1 MSYMVVEAIHASDF
15 LASQGISCE
24 ILDLRTIAPIDWPI
38 VFKSV
43 AKTGRVLALDTGMTT
58 GSVAGEIVARI
69 ADECWDVLKCAPQR
83 LAMPDYPEGTSFA
96 MTKDYHVRAE
106 HVASKV
112 GQMLGR
118 TLDTEPLVA
127 QREHPHDVPGD
138 WFSGPF

>member
-1 MSYMVVEAIHASDF
+1 MCT
-15 LASQGISCE
+15 QC
-24 ILDLRTIAPIDWPI
+24 
-38 VFKSV
+38 
-43 AKTGRVLALDTGMTT
+43 
-58 GSVAGEIVARI
+58 
-69 ADECWDVLKCAPQR
+69 

-106 HVASKV
+106 NVASKV

>member
-1 MSYMVVEAIHASDF
+1 
-15 LASQGISCE
+15 
-24 ILDLRTIAPIDWPI
+24 
-38 VFKSV
+38 
-43 AKTGRVLALDTGMTT
+43 MTT
-58 GSVAGEIVARI
+58 GSVAGEIVA
-69 ADECWDVLKCAPQR
+69 VLQIVLGRAEMCTAR

-118 TLDTEPLVA
+118 TLDTELWLL
-127 QREHPHDVPGD
+127 RGNIHDVPGD